1 METGL
6 LSMAQQFSGLPME
19 ALIGGPLNAAAN
31 ANAAMAVTQTKFL
44 LDTCFIK
51 RTIKETP
58 AVAGEAPTEE
68 KVDPQSG
75 TVIPG
80 TPGKLGRPAIA
91 EHDSYEPVMITMSL
105 TRAVITPGVPGRAAI
120 PAKDPVPADPTAT
133 PPVPGTPGVA
143 AVPEVKPIAP
153 VITNVTTAFNL
164 PMMTVIPLSS
174 LGVETVDINFE
185 MEVKSSFSEET
196 SEQKSKQIK
205 GESSFEAKAGYGPF
219 SVSVKGSASY
229 DQKDSSTHD
238 THYQK
243 SNSAKYTVNV
253 HAGQLPLPEG
263 VTTIIKA
270 FTNAIEPITLD

>member
-1 METGL
+1 MESGL

-51 RTIKETP
+51 KHIDKKD
-58 AVAGEAPTEE
+58 
-68 KVDPQSG
+68 KVDPVPEKTDPTTG
-75 TVIPG
+75 AVTPEVIG
-80 TPGKLGRPAIA
+80 TPEIPA
-91 EHDSYEPVMITMSL
+91 HDSYEPIMIVMSL
-105 TRAVITPGVPGRAAI
+105 TRAVLTPGS
-120 PAKDPVPADPTAT
+120 PAVEKVPAVTDDQGNVTS
-133 PPVPGTPGVA
+133 
-143 AVPEVKPIAP
+143 PEVPAQP
-153 VITNVTTAFNL
+153 AQPAVIQNFTTAFNL
-164 PMMTVIPLSS
+164 PMLTVVPLSS

-185 MEVKSSFSEET
+185 MEVKSSFSEE
-196 SEQKSKQIK
+196 ESKTKETQVK
-205 GESSFEAKAGYGPF
+205 AEASFEAKVGYGPF
-219 SVSVKGSASY
+219 SASVKGSASY
-229 DQKDSSTHD
+229 DHKDSETHN

-270 FTNAIEPITLD
+270 FTSAIQPITMG